1 MTEIFGQVYAPAYDM
16 LYRDKDYDGE
26 IDLLSRVFRQYRT
39 QPVKTILDLGCGT
52 GNHTL
57 RLAARGYEVVG
68 IDRSPEMLAEA
79 DRKAHEQGVTAHFQ
93 QADIR
98 NVSLRKTFDAVL
110 MMFAVLGY
118 QTDEADVRR
127 VMRSARQHMHPDGLL
142 LFDVWHGPAVLAQR
156 PEERVRTIE
165 QDGSTWVRRSSGRL
179 DEQQHCCRVEF
190 HLRHMQDGKTLEET
204 EECHTM
210 RYFFREEIV
219 LFLKDS
225 GFQLLRLGAFPEF
238 DRDPDHTT
246 WNVMA
251 VAIAR

>member
-1 MTEIFGQVYAPAYDM
+1 MTQVFGQVYAPAYDM

-57 RLAARGYEVVG
+57 RLAAKGYEVVG
-68 IDRSPEMLAEA
+68 VDRSPEMLTEA
-79 DRKAHEQGVTAHFQ
+79 DRKAREQRITVQFQ
-93 QADIR
+93 EADIR

-118 QTDEADVRR
+118 QTEEADLKSVL
-127 VMRSARQHMHPDGLL
+127 RSTRQHMHPDGLL
-142 LFDVWHGPAVLAQR
+142 LFDVWYGPAVLAQG
-156 PEERVRTIE
+156 PGERIRTIE
-165 QDGSTWVRRSSGRL
+165 QDGSTWVRRSTGRL
-179 DEQQHCCRVEF
+179 NEQQHCCRVDF
-190 HLRHMQDGKTLEET
+190 NLRHMQNGRMLEET
-204 EECHTM
+204 DECHTM
-210 RYFFREEIV
+210 RYFFREEIE

-246 WNVMA
+246 WNIMA
-251 VAIAR
+251 VAAAR